1 MLAVHN
7 SIPSRLVDCPSD
19 AEAVAIRLHDC
30 NYIVCAVYVYPSI
43 SLSSFQSVLLFL
55 ENLVTKGPVVL
66 VGDFNLPDINWS
78 SLSSQSAVS
87 DEFCDFVFDHN
98 LTQLVEEPTHI
109 KGNCLDLIL
118 TNTPDNIGPI
128 HITQESLI
136 QSDHLV
142 LSFTLSTCHSQESR
156 SLCSFVLIFLLRFM

>member
-1 MLAVHN
+1 M
-7 SIPSRLVDCPSD
+7 
-19 AEAVAIRLHDC
+19 
-30 NYIVCAVYVYPSI
+30 
-43 SLSSFQSVLLFL
+43 SSFQSVLFFL
-55 ENLVTKGPVVL
+55 GNLVTKGPVVL

-87 DEFCDFVFDHN
+87 DEFCDFVFYHN

-109 KGNCLDLIL
+109 TGNCLDLIL
-118 TNTPDNIGPI
+118 INTPDNIDPI

-142 LSFTLSTCHSQESR
+142 LSFTLSTTCRFQESR
-156 SLCSFVLIFLLRFM
+156 SLCSFVPDFSKLNYSDLCYQLFTADFSDCLLSTDTELILV